1 MAEGGGHGGAV
12 AVWHELVREGEARA
26 AVRLPEL
33 AEAYLVFLL
42 MRHLRDGS
50 LAARTMA
57 LDWLQALELDGRV
70 RSDALRDVGDRCLL
84 IAGWYPRLAERRRVT
99 PGYFEAIGR
108 SAYAD
113 AADAARGA
121 GEADLFT
128 LLAGSYRGL
137 VRVLAAAAARPVPA

>member
-1 MAEGGGHGGAV
+1 MAGDGGQGGAV
-12 AVWHELVREGEARA
+12 AVWQDLVREGERRA
-26 AVRLPEL
+26 EVALPEL

-57 LDWLQALELDGRV
+57 LEWLHALELGGRP
-70 RSDALRDVGDRCLL
+70 RADALRDVGDRCLL
-84 IAGWYPRLAERRRVT
+84 IAGWYPRLAERRRVSR
-99 PGYFEAIGR
+99 GYFEAIGR

-113 AADAARGA
+113 AADVARR
-121 GEADLFT
+121 GEADLFA
-128 LLAGSYRGL
+128 LLSRCTGGM

>member
-1 MAEGGGHGGAV
+1 MAGDGGQGGAV
-12 AVWHELVREGEARA
+12 AVWQDLVREGERRA
-26 AVRLPEL
+26 DVALPEL

-57 LDWLQALELDGRV
+57 LEWLRALELDGRP
-70 RSDALRDVGDRCLL
+70 RADALRDVGDRCLL
-84 IAGWYPRLAERRRVT
+84 IAGWYPRLAERRRVSRA
-99 PGYFEAIGR
+99 YFEAIGR

-113 AADAARGA
+113 AADASRRG
-121 GEADLFT
+121 ESELFT
-128 LLAGSYRGL
+128 LLSRCTGGM